1 MPARVR
7 DAIVIGS
14 GAGGGPVAFEL
25 ARAGLDVL
33 VLEKGPHLTREDFA
47 RHDELDLRRGHLFP
61 SGDVDPHLVV
71 ARGSDRALPTMLG
84 WTASCVGG
92 GTVHMG
98 AYLYRFAPDDFRTR
112 SRFGPYEEIADW
124 PYGYD
129 ELEPYYLRAERE
141 VGVSGLAGAH
151 PHEVPRSGPY
161 PMPPLAAHPL
171 TGPLEAA
178 CRGRGLHP
186 FPTPRGINSRPYG
199 GRPACDFCDLCD
211 GLGCPTGARGGSLE
225 ALLPRAVATGRC
237 EVIARAMVR
246 EVTLAPDGRA
256 DGCVWIDED
265 GAEHR
270 ERARIVCVSC
280 SAVESARLL
289 LLSRSQRFPDG
300 LGNGNGLV
308 GRHLQFHGT
317 TMGWGRFHTAERPG
331 LPLRTRHPFL
341 DRTVADHYLLPDG
354 VSDLPKGGLL
364 RFGLAEPRAI
374 EEAVRLA
381 HAPGPG
387 PGPEPGTGALGI
399 AWGEE
404 LAERLHGH
412 YERERTIEIE
422 VFHDF
427 LPNAATF
434 VELDPEARDRWGLP
448 AARIHLDVPAHH
460 RAAGRWV
467 GERGL
472 EVLSDLGAAE
482 VGFHV
487 VGGTSSYLVHGTCRS
502 GTDPETSVLDPDCRV
517 HGVPN
522 LYVVD
527 GSFMPTS
534 GGAAPTLTIFAN
546 AFRTADRI
554 LDRARRGELG

>member
-1 MPARVR
+1 MPAAVR

-14 GAGGGPVAFEL
+14 GAGGGPLALEL

-33 VLEKGPHLTREDFA
+33 VLEKGPHLAREDFA
-47 RHDELDLRRGHLFP
+47 RQDELDLRRGSLFP
-61 SGDVDPHLVV
+61 SGDVDPHVV
-71 ARGSDRALPTMLG
+71 VPRGGDRPVPTMLG
-84 WTASCVGG
+84 WGASCVGG

-98 AYLYRFAPDDFRTR
+98 SYLYRFRPDDFRMR

-124 PYGYD
+124 PCSYD

-141 VGVSGLAGAH
+141 VGVSGLAGGH
-151 PHEVPRSGPY
+151 PHEPPRSGPY

-171 TGPLEAA
+171 AGALEAA
-178 CRGRGLHP
+178 CRSRGLHP

-211 GLGCPTGARGGSLE
+211 GLGCPTGARGGSHE

-237 EVIARAMVR
+237 EVRAGAMVR
-246 EVTLAPDGRA
+246 EVTVGPDGRA
-256 DGCVWIDED
+256 EGCVWIGAD
-265 GAEHR
+265 GSEHR
-270 ERARIVCVSC
+270 ERARIVCVCC

-289 LLSRSQRFPDG
+289 LLSRSRLFPDG
-300 LGNGNGLV
+300 LGNGDGLV

-317 TMGWGRFHTAERPG
+317 TMGWARFRTGGPPGFSLGPRRP
-331 LPLRTRHPFL
+331 HEPFL
-341 DRTVADHYLLPDG
+341 DRSVADFYLLPEG

-374 EEAVRLA
+374 EEALRLA
-381 HAPGPG
+381 ARSEGV
-387 PGPEPGTGALGI
+387 GI
-399 AWGEE
+399 AWGAE
-404 LAERLHGH
+404 LAERLRGH
-412 YERERTIEIE
+412 YARERTVEIE

-427 LPNAATF
+427 LPNAGTR
-434 VELDPEARDRWGLP
+434 VELDPEIRDRWGLP

-460 RAAGRWV
+460 RTAGRWV

-472 EVLSDLGAAE
+472 EVLADLGAEE
-482 VGFHV
+482 VGFDV
-487 VGGTSSYLVHGTCRS
+487 VGGTSSYLTHGTCRA
-502 GTDPETSVLDPDCRV
+502 GRDRATSVLDSECRV
-517 HGVPN
+517 HAVPN

-546 AFRTADRI
+546 AFRTAEKI
-554 LDRARRGELG
+554 LARARRGELG